1 MRKYDGGW
9 PNMLEARA
17 CWWVDGMRLGST
29 VSDGGL
35 TACCT
40 RASAEARD
48 KEGGKKRGG
57 GGQIIG
63 WHHNSTRRGCWWLA
77 DTANAL

>member
-29 VSDGGL
+29 VSDDGL

-40 RASAEARD
+40 RASAEVEVLF
-48 KEGGKKRGG
+48 KWPGV
-57 GGQIIG
+57 
-63 WHHNSTRRGCWWLA
+63 STEPGVINLSQMRL
-77 DTANAL
+77 

>member
-29 VSDGGL
+29 VSDDGL

-48 KEGGKKRGG
+48 KEGGKKG
-57 GGQIIG
+57 GGQ
-63 WHHNSTRRGCWWLA
+63 
-77 DTANAL
+77 